1 MFDELLDRYINFL
14 RVEKG
19 LSRNTLESYSRD
31 LIGYLRFLEARGITD
46 VLLTQTDTL
55 YEYLKTLRARD
66 LSSRSQARALS
77 ALRSFYRFLQEEGLR
92 ADDPLLPLQ
101 SPKPKRTLPKTLSG
115 LEVENLLE
123 QPRPDSPRGLRDAA
137 MLEVLYAAGL
147 RVSEIISLTLDQL
160 ELETQLIRTVGKGS
174 KERLIPI
181 SSLALRRLEEYLAS
195 GRKPLLQGRSAPY
208 VFLNHRGRRLTRQ
221 GFWKIL
227 KQYGRQAGINRPI
240 SPHTLRHSFATHLLE
255 GGADLRSIQ
264 TLLGHADIST
274 TQIYTSVTSEHLREV
289 YRRYHPRA

>member
-1 MFDELLDRYINFL
+1 
-14 RVEKG
+14 
-19 LSRNTLESYSRD
+19 
-31 LIGYLRFLEARGITD
+31 
-46 VLLTQTDTL
+46 
-55 YEYLKTLRARD
+55 
-66 LSSRSQARALS
+66 
-77 ALRSFYRFLQEEGLR
+77 
-92 ADDPLLPLQ
+92 
-101 SPKPKRTLPKTLSG
+101 
-115 LEVENLLE
+115 
-123 QPRPDSPRGLRDAA
+123 

-208 VFLNHRGRRLTRQ
+208 VFLNHRGRHLTRQ

>member
-1 MFDELLDRYINFL
+1 
-14 RVEKG
+14 
-19 LSRNTLESYSRD
+19 
-31 LIGYLRFLEARGITD
+31 
-46 VLLTQTDTL
+46 
-55 YEYLKTLRARD
+55 
-66 LSSRSQARALS
+66 LS

>member
-1 MFDELLDRYINFL
+1 MFDELLDRFINFL

-19 LSRNTLESYSRD
+19 LSPNTLESYSRD
-31 LIGYLRFLEARGITD
+31 LIGYLRFLKTQGITS
-46 VLLTQTDTL
+46 VLQTQTDTL
-55 YEYLKTLRARD
+55 YEYLKKLRARD

-92 ADDPLLPLQ
+92 TDNPLLPLQ

-115 LEVENLLE
+115 MEVEKLLD
-123 QPRPDSPRGLRDAA
+123 QPRSTSPRGLRDAA

-160 ELETQLIRTVGKGS
+160 EMESQLIRAMGKGS

-181 SSLALRRLEEYLAS
+181 SSLALRRLGEYLAS
-195 GRKPLLQGRSAPY
+195 GRKPLLQGRSSPY

-227 KQYGRQAGINRPI
+227 KQYSRQAGIQRSI

>member
-1 MFDELLDRYINFL
+1 M
-14 RVEKG
+14 
-19 LSRNTLESYSRD
+19 
-31 LIGYLRFLEARGITD
+31 
-46 VLLTQTDTL
+46 
-55 YEYLKTLRARD
+55 
-66 LSSRSQARALS
+66 S

-92 ADDPLLPLQ
+92 TDNPLLPLQ

-123 QPRPDSPRGLRDAA
+123 QPRPNSPRGLRDAA

-147 RVSEIISLTLDQL
+147 RVSEIISLTLEPTGTGNPVDSD
-160 ELETQLIRTVGKGS
+160 RGKG
-174 KERLIPI
+174 IQGTADPHQFTGPPAPGGI
-181 SSLALRRLEEYLAS
+181 FGLREKTPAPGTLCYLCFFKPS
-195 GRKPLLQGRSAPY
+195 GRGLTAP
-208 VFLNHRGRRLTRQ
+208 Q

-289 YRRYHPRA
+289 

>member
-1 MFDELLDRYINFL
+1 MFDELLDRFINFL

-19 LSRNTLESYSRD
+19 LSPNTLESYSRD
-31 LIGYLRFLEARGITD
+31 LVGYLRFLEARGITA

-240 SPHTLRHSFATHLLE
+240 SPHTLRHSFATHLLK

>member
-19 LSRNTLESYSRD
+19 LSPNTLESYSRD
-31 LIGYLRFLEARGITD
+31 LVGYLQFLEARGITS
-46 VLLTQTDTL
+46 VLQTQTDTL
-55 YEYLKTLRARD
+55 YEYLKKLRARD

-92 ADDPLLPLQ
+92 ADNPLLPLQ

-115 LEVENLLE
+115 MEVEKLLD
-123 QPRPDSPRGLRDAA
+123 QPRSASPRGLRDAA

-160 ELETQLIRTVGKGS
+160 ELESQLIRTVGKGS

-181 SSLALRRLEEYLAS
+181 SSLALRRLGEYLAS
-195 GRKPLLQGRSAPY
+195 GRKPLLQGRSSPY

-227 KQYGRQAGINRPI
+227 KQYGLQAGINRPI

>member
-1 MFDELLDRYINFL
+1 MR
-14 RVEKG
+14 
-19 LSRNTLESYSRD
+19 
-31 LIGYLRFLEARGITD
+31 TD
-46 VLLTQTDTL
+46 N
-55 YEYLKTLRARD
+55 
-66 LSSRSQARALS
+66 
-77 ALRSFYRFLQEEGLR
+77 
-92 ADDPLLPLQ
+92 PLLPLQ

-115 LEVENLLE
+115 MEVENLLE
-123 QPRPDSPRGLRDAA
+123 PASSTSPRGLRDAA

-195 GRKPLLQGRSAPY
+195 GRKPLLQGRSSPY

-227 KQYGRQAGINRPI
+227 NSTAGRPALIDRFLPIPCGIPLPPI
-240 SPHTLRHSFATHLLE
+240 F
-255 GGADLRSIQ
+255 
-264 TLLGHADIST
+264 
-274 TQIYTSVTSEHLREV
+274 
-289 YRRYHPRA
+289 